1 MKGVLMHNRKF
12 GRQTNLTRP
21 IRGHL
26 RYYNEGYRVFEHSMA
41 DLSAF
46 EINRCPKTFT
56 SLNEKL
62 PKDDQIEN
70 YFRAPNLSFTGFGS
84 NCDRISDVFDLCK
97 TFNIKKLVLRLGEA
111 RSTGENHIKIAR
123 DSVIAFMNKIGTECE
138 SFGVHIYWENSSSG
152 FGSIENIIDILSN
165 EKLEY
170 REFFET
176 KFNLDNFVA
185 GKYTIQEVCEFA
197 TDIAFSVYDG
207 NHEKILNL
215 TKGKT
220 TFISNING
228 NNFIKKLT
236 WEEAYPRKLNIDKKA
251 KKRLARNR
259 LNKTP

>member
-170 REFFET
+170 REF
-176 KFNLDNFVA
+176 LR
-185 GKYTIQEVCEFA
+185 
-197 TDIAFSVYDG
+197 
-207 NHEKILNL
+207 LNL
-215 TKGKT
+215 ILIILWQENTPSKRFASLPLISHSVFMTGITKKSL
-220 TFISNING
+220 IS
-228 NNFIKKLT
+228 
-236 WEEAYPRKLNIDKKA
+236 PKA
-251 KKRLARNR
+251 RRPSYLISMEIILSRN
-259 LNKTP
+259 